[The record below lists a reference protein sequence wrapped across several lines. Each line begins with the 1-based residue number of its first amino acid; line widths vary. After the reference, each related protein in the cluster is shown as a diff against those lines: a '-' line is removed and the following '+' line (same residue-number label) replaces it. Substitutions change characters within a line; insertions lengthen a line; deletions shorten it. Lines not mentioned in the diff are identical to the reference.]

1 MSYNFSLVLPCYN
14 EEKNIIFLYKEF
26 LNINFNNEKIEL
38 IFVNNGSTDKTDDE
52 IEKVIKLHQI
62 SNKKHIHIKK
72 LFLQKNINY
81 SGGVIA
87 GLKEAK
93 GDFIGWSHA
102 DLQTPLKD
110 FYDIY
115 LIIKNKKEI
124 LGKGKRTNRQPL
136 DQFITELHE
145 LFSRIILG
153 VKMKEINAAPKI
165 FSKELLNIFNQLPY
179 ESTLLDTYIVFR
191 CHKKNIKI
199 VEISVD
205 FKRRQYGESK
215 WKNNL
220 YNLIKHL
227 LINFLYLIK
236 LRFIYD
242 NN

>member
-38 IFVNNGSTDKTDDE
+38 IFVNNGSTDKSDAE

-72 LFLQKNINY
+72 LFLQKNRNY

>member
-1 MSYNFSLVLPCYN
+1 MSYNFSLVLQCYN

-72 LFLQKNINY
+72 LFLQKNRNY

>member
-26 LNINFNNEKIEL
+26 LDINFNDEKIEL
-38 IFVNNGSTDKTDDE
+38 IFVNNGSTDNTDEE
-52 IEKVIKLHQI
+52 IEKVIKMHEE
-62 SNKKHIHIKK
+62 SSKKNIHIKK
-72 LFLQKNINY
+72 IFLQKNKNY
-81 SGGVIA
+81 SGGVIT
-87 GLKEAK
+87 GLKKAK

-115 LIIKNKKEI
+115 LLVKNNNEV
-124 LGKGKRTNRQPL
+124 LGKGKRINRQPL

-145 LFSRIILG
+145 FCSRVILG
-153 VKMKEINAAPKI
+153 IKMKEINAAPKI
-165 FSKELLNIFNQLPY
+165 FNKNMLNIFNQLPF

-191 CHKKNIKI
+191 CLKKKIRI
-199 VEISVD
+199 VEIEVD
-205 FKRRQYGESK
+205 FKERQFGNSK

-220 YNLIKHL
+220 FNLIKHL
-227 LINFLYLIK
+227 IINFLYLIR
-236 LRFIYD
+236 LRFTYD

>member
-1 MSYNFSLVLPCYN
+1 MSYNFTLVLPCYN

-52 IEKVIKLHQI
+52 INKVIKVHQK
-62 SNKKHIHIKK
+62 SKKKHIHIKK
-72 LFLQKNINY
+72 IFLQKNRNY
-81 SGGVIA
+81 SDGVIA

-115 LIIKNKKEI
+115 LIIKNKKVI
-124 LGKGKRTNRQPL
+124 LGKGKRINRQPL

-145 LFSRIILG
+145 LFSRLILG
-153 VKMKEINAAPKI
+153 IKMKEINAAPKI

>member
-72 LFLQKNINY
+72 LFLQKNRNY

-93 GDFIGWSHA
+93 GDFIGWTHA

-124 LGKGKRTNRQPL
+124 LSKGKRTNRQPL

>member
-52 IEKVIKLHQI
+52 INKVIKVHQK
-62 SNKKHIHIKK
+62 SKKKHIHIKK
-72 LFLQKNINY
+72 IFLQKNRNY

-115 LIIKNKKEI
+115 LIIKNKKVI
-124 LGKGKRTNRQPL
+124 LGKGKRINRQPL

-153 VKMKEINAAPKI
+153 IKMKEINAAPKI

-179 ESTLLDTYIVFR
+179 DSTLLDTYIVFR
-191 CHKKNIKI
+191 CLKKNIKI
-199 VEISVD
+199 VEVSVD

-227 LINFLYLIK
+227 FINFLYLLK
-236 LRFIYD
+236 LRFTYD